1 MLEKLGVGVGGVVVD
16 LKSLGLVIL
25 KHYQFLYEK
34 LARQA
39 RLRRMRRTGTN
50 LADRLWTHTQNLHRA
65 ARLCKNGSLRGKR
78 LCLFF
83 FFFVFIRM
91 DKVYVARGA
100 QNISIHEYY
109 YVREKDQ

>member
-16 LKSLGLVIL
+16 LKQSFQSLGLVIL

-65 ARLCKNGSLRGKR
+65 
-78 LCLFF
+78 
-83 FFFVFIRM
+83 
-91 DKVYVARGA
+91 
-100 QNISIHEYY
+100 
-109 YVREKDQ
+109 